1 MIVHG
6 NEGAQL
12 PFLLV
17 CQVMRSGLNGES
29 LILDSLSHWRSSSLR
44 AAGLHLQLLQT
55 SLLWSN
61 QYRLNRLSLNHGG
74 NLADFITSRGRF
86 RNIHDQ
92 RLSSGGY
99 PFGIYKGYHRRA
111 EWAYIPCVVPHL
123 TCGLV
128 RSMQENS

>member
-61 QYRLNRLSLNHGG
+61 QYRLNRLSLNRGG
-74 NLADFITSRGRF
+74 ILAYFITSRGRF

-92 RLSSGGY
+92 RLYSGASLSASTK
-99 PFGIYKGYHRRA
+99 GITGGR
-111 EWAYIPCVVPHL
+111 
-123 TCGLV
+123 
-128 RSMQENS
+128 